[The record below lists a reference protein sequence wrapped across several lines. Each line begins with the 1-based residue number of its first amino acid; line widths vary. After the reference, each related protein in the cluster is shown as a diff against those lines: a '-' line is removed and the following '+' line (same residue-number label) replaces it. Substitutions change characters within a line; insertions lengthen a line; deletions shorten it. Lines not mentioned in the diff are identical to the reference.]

1 MADEPLTAQELRA
14 LAANAQ
20 IVEAELAAARV
31 ALADAG
37 AREAELVDVLWRA
50 LAAVMAHGKDGGCQD
65 CINVAK
71 AIEAVVASPS
81 AAADG
86 FRLAKALADAVVYVP
101 AKGVRCPVCE
111 EYPTV
116 IGANCVEEYHR
127 SYCELDAYNTHEEAS
142 RGA

>member
-1 MADEPLTAQELRA
+1 MSDEPMTAQEVRA

-37 AREAELVDVLWRA
+37 AREAA
-50 LAAVMAHGKDGGCQD
+50 LAGALREIEGALDTGDPRD
-65 CINVAK
+65 EPLREVALF
-71 AIEAVVASPS
+71 VLASPS
-81 AAADG
+81 AAAEG

-111 EYPTV
+111 DYPTV

-127 SYCELDAYNTHEEAS
+127 SDCELDAYNTHEEAS
-142 RGA
+142 R

>member
-81 AAADG
+81 AAAEG
-86 FRLAKALADAVVYVP
+86 FRLMMRVECSALRAAGFSWAAGYIERLADA
-101 AKGVRCPVCE
+101 AGVRWRRENPQQE
-111 EYPTV
+111 GESD
-116 IGANCVEEYHR
+116 GK
-127 SYCELDAYNTHEEAS
+127 
-142 RGA
+142 